1 MGVTIHQE
9 QQSLVAYLSGE
20 IDHHIAKSIR
30 QEIDRACEESAAR
43 LLILDFKDVTFMD
56 SSGIGL
62 VMGRYQ
68 LMQTLGGEMALSNLP
83 ASIKRVMRL
92 AGLDRLAVLD
102 KPSHRQNQTVQ
113 NRQLKSEEDSRPEI
127 KQDTAQFS
135 SASCSRIETGGQK
148 DESCQ

>member
-1 MGVTIHQE
+1 
-9 QQSLVAYLSGE
+9 
-20 IDHHIAKSIR
+20 
-30 QEIDRACEESAAR
+30 
-43 LLILDFKDVTFMD
+43 MD

-102 KPSHRQNQTVQ
+102 KPNHRQSQTVQ
-113 NRQLKSEEDSRPEI
+113 NRQLKSEEDFHTGIEPVSYTHLDVYKRQTQCGAVILQSDCRASDHVPIKLATPE
-127 KQDTAQFS
+127 AQ
-135 SASCSRIETGGQK
+135 RQK
-148 DESCQ
+148 